1 MHILM
6 NDYYRILYM
15 QFDDKALYQN
25 QTNFSWDL
33 NYE

>member
-15 QFDDKALYQN
+15 QFDDQELYQN
-25 QTNFSWDL
+25 QINFSRDL
-33 NYE
+33 NCE